1 MGAQEGA
8 ALPFFFGKLLLL
20 LLLASGRVDALATL
34 HDTGHFLVFFL
45 IKLSYADISL
55 YFRCNVNFLFIS
67 FKQSAM

>member
-45 IKLSYADISL
+45 LSFHMKI
-55 YFRCNVNFLFIS
+55 FLCTFGV
-67 FKQSAM
+67 K